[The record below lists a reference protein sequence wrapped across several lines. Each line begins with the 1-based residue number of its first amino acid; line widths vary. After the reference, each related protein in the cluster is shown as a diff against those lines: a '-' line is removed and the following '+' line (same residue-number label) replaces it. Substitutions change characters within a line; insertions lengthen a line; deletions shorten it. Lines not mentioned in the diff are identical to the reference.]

1 MTPAELSDLSLRLSA
16 LESVVERLAA
26 SATGAGA
33 QALAQRR
40 ADLDALA
47 LNPDT
52 MADIRHAVSFERLLL
67 KGVKA
72 P

>member
-1 MTPAELSDLSLRLSA
+1 MPREELSDLSLRLSA
-16 LESVVERLAA
+16 PQSVVERLAA
-26 SATGAGA
+26 GATGAGA